1 MPGGGRAA
9 QKGESFLGPSG
20 GGAPAMMPAIIMFV
34 LNILR
39 NYNQFYFELKYSPL
53 LKKSKHCIV
62 ALVKC
67 SLFHNEPPH
76 PQFS

>member
-53 LKKSKHCIV
+53 LKKANINIV
-62 ALVKC
+62 L
-67 SLFHNEPPH
+67 LL
-76 PQFS
+76 